1 MKKKAMGQKPMAFPV
16 YRKPWAGSLGLPM
29 SSYDLLIV
37 LSEESRPV
45 SAAKKAK
52 IKETK
57 LPSV

>member
-1 MKKKAMGQKPMAFPV
+1 MGQKPMASPD
-16 YRKPWAGSLGLPM
+16 YRKPRAGSLGLPV

-45 SAAKKAK
+45 FAAKKAK